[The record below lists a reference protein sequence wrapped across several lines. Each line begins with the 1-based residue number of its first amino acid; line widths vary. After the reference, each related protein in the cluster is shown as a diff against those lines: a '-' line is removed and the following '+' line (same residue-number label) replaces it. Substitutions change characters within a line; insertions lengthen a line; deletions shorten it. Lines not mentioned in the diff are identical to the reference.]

1 MSGSAYVE
9 SVGLIAPGLP
19 SWQSSMSTFAGLSP
33 YVPAAFPAV
42 QPDSLPPNEQRRA
55 PLGVRMALR
64 AAEEAIGDSTISAAT
79 LASVFATSE
88 ADMEIIHRICAA
100 LAEPERSVSPTDFHN
115 SVHNAASGYWSIAA
129 AARGPSTTI
138 AAYDFCCAVALREAL
153 GMLVVDD
160 TDSLLVLYD
169 VPPPPPLYDKRPI
182 EQPVAVAL
190 VLSRERTPRSLA
202 RLTLCSATTE
212 QLMRE
217 PGLEAL
223 RRANPAAR
231 ALPLLQ
237 SLATK
242 RAGVIGVR
250 EYDDRLL
257 GIRVELP

>member
-1 MSGSAYVE
+1 MSSGYVE

-19 SWQSSMSTFAGLSP
+19 SWRSGAPVLRGISP
-33 YVPAAFPAV
+33 YVRAELPPV
-42 QPDSLPPNEQRRA
+42 QPASLPPNERRRA
-55 PLGVRMALR
+55 PLGVRMALQ
-64 AAEEAIGDSTISAAT
+64 AAEEAIAGAALGAAM

-88 ADMEIIHRICAA
+88 ADMEILHRICAA
-100 LAEPERSVSPTDFHN
+100 LAEPERGVSPTDFHN

-129 AARGPSTTI
+129 TARGPSTTI
-138 AAYDFCCAVALREAL
+138 AAYDFCFAVALREAL
-153 GMLVVDD
+153 GMLAVDGSD
-160 TDSLLVLYD
+160 TLLVLYD
-169 VPPPPPLYDKRPI
+169 VPPPPPLYAKRPI
-182 EQPVAVAL
+182 EQPAAVAL
-190 VLSRERTPRSLA
+190 VLRRERTPGALA
-202 RLTLCSATTE
+202 RLTLCAATME
-212 QLMRE
+212 QRIDE

-237 SLATK
+237 SLAAK